1 MVSKVALIGAGFVGS
16 GWAIV
21 FARSGYSVNV
31 FDEDKNKRSTFIKTV
46 KGCLKDL
53 EVNGL
58 IKDVGNVINNITISG
73 SLDEAVMGASYVQ
86 ESIFEDL
93 KLKIELMNH
102 LDKIVTQ
109 DIVIA
114 SSSSGITASDFS
126 REVHYKNR
134 FIVAHPVNPP
144 YLIPLVEIVPSL
156 WTSRGSIEFTYKL
169 MKKIGQKPIKL
180 NKEVDGFIL
189 NRLQGALLNEAWALY
204 RDGYAS
210 LDDIDKTI
218 SEGLG
223 MRWSFMG
230 PFETI
235 DLNAPGG
242 ISDYANRL
250 GDLYFSVAK
259 SRNNPLPWDQKIIEK
274 VERERRAIL
283 PKNNLQG
290 KQRWRDDLLMKIK
303 KFKLQHMK
311 G

>member
-1 MVSKVALIGAGFVGS
+1 MFSQVALIGAGFVGL

-21 FARSGYSVNV
+21 FSRSGFSVKV
-31 FDEDKNKRSTFIKTV
+31 FDEDKNKRSTFTKKV
-46 KGCLKDL
+46 ESCLEDL

-58 IKDVGNVINNITISG
+58 IKEVGNLINNIKVCS
-73 SLDEAVMGASYVQ
+73 SLEETVMEASYVQ

-93 KLKIELMNH
+93 KLKIELMNY
-102 LDKIVTQ
+102 LDKIVTPN
-109 DIVIA
+109 IVIA

-126 REVHYKNR
+126 REAHYKNR

-156 WTSRGSIEFTYKL
+156 WTSRDSIESTYNL
-169 MKKIGQKPIKL
+169 MKEIGQKPIVL
-180 NKEVDGFIL
+180 NKEIEGFIL
-189 NRLQGALLNEAWALY
+189 NRLQGVLLNEAWALY

-210 LDDIDKTI
+210 LEDIDKTI

-259 SRNNPLPWDQKIIEK
+259 SRNNPLPWSQELIKK
-274 VERERRAIL
+274 VETERRATL
-283 PKNNLQG
+283 PKNKLPD
-290 KQRWRDDLLMKIK
+290 KQRWRDNLLMKIK
-303 KFKLQHMK
+303 KFKLQYMK